1 MLRLDA
7 RAEAAHGRGRL
18 ELSIPVA
25 AVEEASAPEGE
36 AIPRCRLRGGSL
48 RFDHEAQHLAIVS
61 ERLLNGE
68 VLVLDQVPIVEP
80 ASQCLVGVVGGLDAG
95 DAHRAVL
102 DHAVHVAEVFERS
115 PAQAQR
121 VEVGVLEVVHPVGE
135 AHRGVSSRG
144 AVDVRLDVEVLD
156 DAGASAGG
164 KCADGEE
171 GEETQPEYPHCVP

>member
-1 MLRLDA
+1 M
-7 RAEAAHGRGRL
+7 AADWL
-18 ELSIPVA
+18 EVSIPVA
-25 AVEEASAPEGE
+25 AVEEAGAPEGE
-36 AIPRCRLRGGSL
+36 AISRCRLRGGIL

-80 ASQCLVGVVGGLDAG
+80 ASQRLVGVFGGLDAG

-102 DHAVHVAEVFERS
+102 DHTVQVAEVFVWS

-135 AHRGVSSRG
+135 AHRRVSSRG

-171 GEETQPEYPHCVP
+171 GEETQPEYSHCVP